1 MASREP
7 GRSPRQVFGGML
19 RYYREQAGLSRTELA
34 RQISKSV
41 SLVQAIEL
49 GQRAATPD
57 VTEDLEAALATGGA
71 LTRLRTEIGDGL
83 GYQVFPAWFQDWAIK
98 EAEAA
103 TLRWF
108 EPLIIPGLLQTEDY
122 ARAIFRTRFK
132 ITSDE
137 IEERVSA
144 RMRRQHVL
152 TRDDP
157 AALWVILDEW
167 VLRRPVGGRHV
178 MLEQANRLIDAARQP
193 HIVIGILPAGTGAH
207 EGVTGAFALA
217 DFDGA
222 PTIGYQEGAL
232 RGQPVEDPKD
242 VAALALTW
250 DTLRSEALPRTASLA
265 LLEEAAKSWTAT
277 TT

>member
-1 MASREP
+1 MPSREP

-19 RYYREQAGLSRTELA
+19 RYYREQAGLSRAELA
-34 RQISKSV
+34 RQINKSV

-57 VTEDLEAALATGGA
+57 VAEDLEAALATGGA
-71 LTRLRTEIGDGL
+71 LRRLRAEIGDGL

-108 EPLIIPGLLQTEDY
+108 EPLIVPGLLQTEDY

-137 IEERVSA
+137 IEERVAA
-144 RMRRQHVL
+144 RMRRQQVL

-222 PTIGYQEGAL
+222 PSVGYQEGAL

-250 DTLRSEALPRTASLA
+250 DTLRSEALPRAASLA
-265 LLEEAAKSWTAT
+265 LLEEAAKSWTTAN
-277 TT
+277 